1 MLGVCS
7 NAIDILSIRRQSLN
21 KDRTMTDFGQLKNY
35 ANYINEDPF
44 RRGLH
49 FPAVEEVL
57 GDLNKKRI
65 LDVGCGDGLFPRLL
79 AEQGAT
85 VVGYDRAPEKI
96 AEARTHEDTQRLDLK
111 FVVATPDAFS
121 YDGLFDAATSILV
134 LQYATSLQDLAAFF
148 RSARLHL
155 VPGGRF
161 VSIVLNPSFSAFG
174 TDFFIRRF
182 TRLDGNKLRS
192 EFLDY
197 ATGRVEMAAITHQ
210 YTNREY
216 ERAAIEGGMKPEA
229 WKKLFA
235 TPDAVEQMGASFWR
249 PCHEHQPFALF
260 VARKEQ

>member
-1 MLGVCS
+1 
-7 NAIDILSIRRQSLN
+7 
-21 KDRTMTDFGQLKNY
+21 MTDFGQLKNY
-35 ANYINEDPF
+35 ANYIKQDPF

-49 FPAVEEVL
+49 FPAVEEAL

-79 AEQGAT
+79 AERGAS
-85 VVGYDRAPEKI
+85 VVGYDKSPEKI
-96 AEARTHEDTQRLDLK
+96 AEAKAHEDVRGLDLT
-111 FVVATPDAFS
+111 FLVATPDAFS
-121 YDGLFDAATSILV
+121 HDGMFDAATSILV
-134 LQYATSLQDLAAFF
+134 LQYATSLEELAALF
-148 RSARLHL
+148 RSASLRL

-182 TRLDGNKLRS
+182 TRLHGNKLRS

-197 ATGRVEMAAITHQ
+197 ASGRVEMTAITHQ
-210 YTNREY
+210 YTDHEY

>member
-1 MLGVCS
+1 
-7 NAIDILSIRRQSLN
+7 
-21 KDRTMTDFGQLKNY
+21 MTDFGQLKNY
-35 ANYINEDPF
+35 ANYIKEDPF

-57 GDLNKKRI
+57 GNLNKKRI
-65 LDVGCGDGLFPRLL
+65 LDIGCGDGLFPRLL
-79 AEQGAT
+79 AERGAS

-96 AEARTHEDTQRLDLK
+96 AEARAHEDANVLDLK

-121 YDGLFDAATSILV
+121 YNGMFDAATSILV
-134 LQYATSLQDLAAFF
+134 LQYATSLEELAAFF
-148 RSARLHL
+148 RSAWLHL

-182 TRLDGNKLRS
+182 TKLQGNKLRS
-192 EFLDY
+192 EFLDR
-197 ATGRVEMAAITHQ
+197 ASGRVEMAAMTHQ
-210 YTNREY
+210 YTDNEY
-216 ERAAIEGGMKPEA
+216 ERAAVDGGMKPEA

-235 TPDAVEQMGASFWR
+235 TRDAVEQMGASFWQ

-260 VARKEQ
+260 IARKEL